1 MGYVMQFKHFSVRH
15 DRVAMKVG
23 MDGVLLGGWASV
35 EKANTI
41 LDVGTGSGII
51 ALMLAQR
58 TNDHVRI
65 DAVEISDDV
74 HQAVENFSASPWKHR
89 LRAFHT
95 SLQGFQAQ
103 KPYDLLVTNPPYYAN
118 ALKPPDPRRE
128 RARHD
133 HSLRHDEIVVN
144 ASRLLA
150 AEGRLSIILP
160 WAESK
165 PFESLA
171 ACLGLYCA
179 RACDVHS
186 KPAKPPIR
194 RLMEFHKFPLPTQRS
209 TLCLL
214 DAAGHSSAE
223 YRSLLTDFYLNF

>member
-1 MGYVMQFKHFSVRH
+1 
-15 DRVAMKVG
+15 
-23 MDGVLLGGWASV
+23 
-35 EKANTI
+35 
-41 LDVGTGSGII
+41 
-51 ALMLAQR
+51 
-58 TNDHVRI
+58 
-65 DAVEISDDV
+65 
-74 HQAVENFSASPWKHR
+74 
-89 LRAFHT
+89 
-95 SLQGFQAQ
+95 
-103 KPYDLLVTNPPYYAN
+103 TNPPYYAN